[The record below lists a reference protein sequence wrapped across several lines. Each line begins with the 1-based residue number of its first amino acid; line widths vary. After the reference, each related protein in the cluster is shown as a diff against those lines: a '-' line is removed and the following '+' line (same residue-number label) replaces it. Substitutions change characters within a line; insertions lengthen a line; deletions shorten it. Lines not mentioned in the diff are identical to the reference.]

1 MVFKADTEFYDQLTN
16 TSTNNTPDYSNI
28 PTTKEPIYN
37 LKIETLIATELFIVI
52 IAFALYKFIAN
63 KKNRSEQ
70 QSKSKKDDSH
80 NTGENDN
87 EQEYQQRQ
95 PHKEQSGKKIE
106 MNEQETKVVH
116 ELKLDKSI
124 IKVMWVLAIALLLNA
139 LSNINPTI
147 TVLLGESDS
156 LTVGFDIDD

>member
-1 MVFKADTEFYDQLTN
+1 
-16 TSTNNTPDYSNI
+16 
-28 PTTKEPIYN
+28 
-37 LKIETLIATELFIVI
+37 
-52 IAFALYKFIAN
+52 
-63 KKNRSEQ
+63 
-70 QSKSKKDDSH
+70 
-80 NTGENDN
+80 
-87 EQEYQQRQ
+87 
-95 PHKEQSGKKIE
+95 

-156 LTVGFDIDD
+156 LTLGFDIDD